1 MSPRTV
7 LRRAQTAEGERPPR
21 SCVRVQGPGGM
32 IVFVRVPGF
41 YAAVEQADHGEY
53 RGRPVL
59 VGGDPGKGALV
70 VSASEEA
77 RQVSVFEGMPL
88 AEALKLC
95 PDAVLRPT
103 RLPRYREVAAELRA
117 VLRNTAPRLEPVGLD
132 GAYLDPPAG
141 APAFETTAEL
151 CVEVR
156 AELGLSA
163 VAGIGTS
170 RFVAYQ
176 AAHHASPQGLR
187 LVSAGQTRDFLGNLP
202 VTDIW
207 GLGPAAA
214 ERLAQHG
221 IAKLSHL
228 QECDPELLEPI
239 VGLRN
244 ALLFLELARGEDGTR
259 LRPQL
264 PVKSLSRE
272 VTLETSTSDLRA
284 LGETLGELASQLEA
298 MLVRERRAARSAT
311 LALVYVDG
319 ERTTRTAT
327 RELPLLV
334 AADIRELAGELL
346 SRSQA
351 GLRPVRRLRLQLT
364 KLGRRE
370 TAPARQLR
378 LF

>member
-1 MSPRTV
+1 LSPRAIQ
-7 LRRAQTAEGERPPR
+7 RAPIEDGEGALPP
-21 SCVRVQGPGGM
+21 SGQVAGGM
-32 IVFVRVPGF
+32 IVFLRVPGF

-59 VGGDPGKGALV
+59 VGGDPEKGALV

-77 RQVSVFEGMPL
+77 RQASVVEGMLL
-88 AEALKLC
+88 ADALKLC
-95 PDAVLRPT
+95 PGAVLRPT

-132 GAYLDPPAG
+132 GAYLDPPPG
-141 APAFETTAEL
+141 APPIETAGEL

-156 AELGLSA
+156 AELGLGA
-163 VAGIGTS
+163 VAGVGRS
-170 RFVAYQ
+170 RFVAWQ
-176 AAHHASPQGLR
+176 AAHHARPEGLR
-187 LVSAGQTRDFLGNLP
+187 QVSPAQTRDFLGELP
-202 VTDIW
+202 VTEIW

-221 IAKLSHL
+221 IAKLAQL
-228 QECDPELLEPI
+228 QECDVELLEPI

-259 LRPQL
+259 LRAQA

-272 VTLETSTSDLRA
+272 LTLETPCADLRA
-284 LGETLGELASQLEA
+284 LGETLGELATQLEA

-311 LALVYVDG
+311 LALVYADG
-319 ERTTRTAT
+319 ERITRAAT
-327 RELPLLV
+327 RDLPLLG
-334 AADIRELAGELL
+334 AADIRELAAELL
-346 SRSQA
+346 ARTQA
-351 GLRPVRRLRLQLT
+351 GLRPVRRLRLQLS

-370 TAPARQLR
+370 TAPTARQLR